1 MAAVDESPFSL
12 ISLEDELTCSICLSP
27 FDCPVTIPCGH
38 NFCQDCLLATW
49 KDSYSCPQCR
59 THFATKP
66 ELKKNTVLS
75 SVVQTFSLRSKSKS
89 KSKSE
94 ATLIAEESEAEKEDV
109 IRCDTCM
116 EAEASQTCLT
126 CMASFCEEHLRP
138 HRENPTFR
146 LHQLSQP
153 LGDLSE
159 RICPDHHKLMELFC
173 SQHSRPICSLC
184 LQQVHKGCSFISPEE
199 KRNLTE
205 SDLRGKLDLLDGKIT
220 KNENVIRQMGDMQN
234 NLKDSATNRKKAL
247 VAEYQQIQDM
257 LAREERESL
266 NAVDRELEG
275 GQTKL
280 KGLAKRFTENVN
292 NMSKAKE
299 EIHSLLS
306 QSQTLA
312 FLQASFDLPPAVNFE
327 PSIPRISLDSKNVT
341 ATQAFSALLK
351 EYLTEILKQPVK
363 ARLLLLKPEFKTDIV
378 ASDEKAVPGSTP
390 ASSGSTGSHPES
402 EVTKPPK
409 QKRQPRSRSSGRVP
423 IPLLQPFRRPYMEP
437 PAGWNPHQHP
447 HGSYMAPPFMDP
459 SFMGGHKT
467 NINTGILE
475 PPWTGPGPQ
484 PKSGPKKKPQQPKP
498 PQATEDHM
506 GKGNLDHSMENLIDF
521 GGKDKSKGCTP
532 AAKSK
537 ETAETTDIPP
547 NITSAIPRTELLKYS
562 TILTL
567 DPKTA
572 HKRIALTENF
582 TKASVSDEQTN
593 YPDCPERFAV
603 CSQVLA
609 SKGFSRG
616 RHYWEV
622 KLSSN
627 NFIGIGLA
635 YSSIDR
641 KGPTSRLG
649 RNGQSWCVEWFNVKL
664 SAWYNSSETV
674 LVNPN
679 PKRIGVLLDCE
690 VGTATFYNVADR
702 AYPFHSFVFPF
713 AEAVYPAFWIFSSGS
728 SASLCKLQPSGAD
741 AN

>member
-1 MAAVDESPFSL
+1 MAEVDESQFSL
-12 ISLEDELTCSICLSP
+12 MSLEDELTCSICLST

-59 THFATKP
+59 THFATQP

-75 SVVQTFSLRSKSKS
+75 TVVETFNLRST
-89 KSKSE
+89 KSE
-94 ATLIAEESEAEKEDV
+94 ASLTAEESKAEKEDV

-138 HRENPTFR
+138 HRENPNFR
-146 LHQLSQP
+146 IHQLSEP
-153 LGDLSE
+153 VGDLSE
-159 RICPDHHKLMELFC
+159 RICSDHHKLMELFC
-173 SQHSRPICSLC
+173 TQHGRPICSFC
-184 LQQVHKGCSFISPEE
+184 LQQVHKGCSFMAPEE
-199 KRNLTE
+199 QRNLKE
-205 SDLRGKLDLLDGKIT
+205 SDLRGKLSLLDGKIA
-220 KNENVIRQMGDMQN
+220 KNETVVSQMRDMQN
-234 NLKDSATNRKKAL
+234 QLKDSATNRKKAL
-247 VAEYQQIQDM
+247 AAEYQQMRDM
-257 LAREERESL
+257 LARDERDAL

-280 KGLAKRFTENVN
+280 NVLKKKFTENIGS
-292 NMSKAKE
+292 MSKAKE
-299 EIHSLLS
+299 DIHSLLS

-312 FLQASFDLPPAVNFE
+312 FLQASFDLPSAANFD
-327 PSIPRISLDSKNVT
+327 PYTPRISLDSKKVT
-341 ATQAFSALLK
+341 ATQGFAAALK
-351 EYLTEILKQPVK
+351 EHLTEILKQPVE
-363 ARLLLLKPEFKTDIV
+363 ARLPILKPGEC
-378 ASDEKAVPGSTP
+378 ADEKAVPVSGPANTGNTGSQLKSELSEPQKQKKTP
-390 ASSGSTGSHPES
+390 RSHSPGRPPFQPYFQAVPVRNPYMGPHGGWNLSQHPQEPQWLPGNLFPSPHNPGSGSQ
-402 EVTKPPK
+402 PK
-409 QKRQPRSRSSGRVP
+409 GPKKRAQKKK
-423 IPLLQPFRRPYMEP
+423 
-437 PAGWNPHQHP
+437 A
-447 HGSYMAPPFMDP
+447 
-459 SFMGGHKT
+459 
-467 NINTGILE
+467 
-475 PPWTGPGPQ
+475 PQ
-484 PKSGPKKKPQQPKP
+484 PKEDNTGNMS
-498 PQATEDHM
+498 QAR
-506 GKGNLDHSMENLIDF
+506 SMENLLEF
-521 GGKDKSKGCTP
+521 GGKDEPRGRTP
-532 AAKSK
+532 EAEP
-537 ETAETTDIPP
+537 ETSDIPP
-547 NITSAIPRTELLKYS
+547 NITSAEKRTELLKYG
-562 TILTL
+562 TVLTL

-572 HKRIALTENF
+572 HKRIALSEGF
-582 TKASVSDEQTN
+582 TKASVSDEHTN

-622 KLSSN
+622 RLSSS

-649 RNGQSWCVEWFNVKL
+649 RNAQSWCVEWFNVKL

-690 VGTATFYNVADR
+690 EGTATFYNVADR

-728 SASLCKLQPSGAD
+728 SISLCKLQA
-741 AN
+741 

>member
-1 MAAVDESPFSL
+1 MAEMDASPFSL

-75 SVVQTFSLRSKSKS
+75 TVVETFNLRT
-89 KSKSE
+89 SKSE
-94 ATLIAEESEAEKEDV
+94 ASLIAEESKAEKEDA

-138 HRENPTFR
+138 HRENPTYR

-159 RICPDHHKLMELFC
+159 RICPDHYKLMELFC

-199 KRNLTE
+199 QRNLKET
-205 SDLRGKLDLLDGKIT
+205 DLRGNLDLLDGKIT
-220 KNENVIRQMGDMQN
+220 KNENVVLQIGVMQDK
-234 NLKDSATNRKKAL
+234 LKDSATNRKKAL
-247 VAEYQQIQDM
+247 AADYQQMRDM
-257 LAREERESL
+257 LARDEREAL

-275 GQTKL
+275 GHTKL
-280 KGLAKRFTENVN
+280 KGLAKKFTENVGS
-292 NMSKAKE
+292 MSKARD

-312 FLQASFDLPPAVNFE
+312 FLQASFNLPPAVTFE
-327 PSIPRISLDSKNVT
+327 PYTPRITLDSKKVT
-341 ATQAFSALLK
+341 ATQAFAALLK
-351 EYLTEILKQPVK
+351 EHLTEMLKQPVE
-363 ARLLLLKPEFKTDIV
+363 ARLPKLKPD
-378 ASDEKAVPGSTP
+378 AVPGSAT
-390 ASSGSTGSHPES
+390 ASSGSTGCQQES
-402 EVTKPPK
+402 EVTRPPK
-409 QKRQPRSRSSGRVP
+409 QKRQPRSHSPGRPP
-423 IPLLQPFRRPYMEP
+423 INPLFQPFRNPHYMEQS
-437 PAGWNPHQHP
+437 GWNPHQYP
-447 HGSYMAPPFMDP
+447 PGSYMGPQFTAGHRTRSYKGVAPV
-459 SFMGGHKT
+459 SWSS
-467 NINTGILE
+467 E
-475 PPWTGPGPQ
+475 PQWTGPVPQ
-484 PKSGPKKKPQQPKP
+484 PKTGPKKKPQKQKP
-498 PQATEDHM
+498 PQATEDNM
-506 GKGNLDHSMENLIDF
+506 GKRNQSMEDLLSFDEIF
-521 GGKDKSKGCTP
+521 PIKTKDCTP
-532 AAKSK
+532 AAESK
-537 ETAETTDIPP
+537 ETPETSDVPP
-547 NITSAIPRTELLKYS
+547 NITSAEKRAELLKYG
-562 TILTL
+562 TVLTL

-572 HKRIALTENF
+572 HKRIELSEGF
-582 TKASVSDEQTN
+582 TKASVSDEHAN
-593 YPDCPERFAV
+593 YPDCPERFSV

-609 SKGFSRG
+609 SKGFSQG

-627 NFIGIGLA
+627 NFIGVGLA

-649 RNGQSWCVEWFNVKL
+649 RNAQSWCVEWFNVKL

-674 LVNPN
+674 LANPN

-690 VGTATFYNVADR
+690 EGTATFYNVADR

-728 SASLCKLQPSGAD
+728 SASLCKLQA
-741 AN
+741 